1 MPKDPIVDRNF
12 AERFLRAVDRP
23 LDYGVYFLF
32 HDWWAQAPS
41 HAIDAY
47 VAELRSIPDARAF
60 LDERFIAEPISL
72 ERLALCEPSTLGRG
86 YRDFVVE
93 NQLEHNLATNYH
105 QFNADLHTSG
115 KLDRLPEDMSYM
127 MVRGFQIHDIQH
139 VLTGYDSSPYG
150 ELALAAFY
158 LAQLRFPYHAMR
170 MAVTL
175 GHAAFVNPA
184 ITVDAMDAI
193 CDGWARGRASGNINF
208 VRWEE
213 ELDTPLDSLRRDFHL
228 ASGNSALVSFSL
240 Q

>member
-1 MPKDPIVDRNF
+1 MRKSPIVDRGF

-23 LDYGVYFLF
+23 LEYGVYFLF
-32 HDWWAQAPS
+32 HDWWAEAPS
-41 HAIDAY
+41 DAIDAY
-47 VAELRSIPDARAF
+47 LADLKSIPGVRAF
-60 LDERFIAEPISL
+60 LDERFIAEPVSL
-72 ERLALCEPSTLGRG
+72 QRLAECEPGTLGRG
-86 YRDFVVE
+86 YHDFVVE
-93 NQLEHNLATNYH
+93 NQLEQNLATNYH
-105 QFNADLHTSG
+105 QFNADLHASG
-115 KLDRLPEDMSYM
+115 KLDRLPENMSYM

-170 MAVTL
+170 MAVTF

-208 VRWEE
+208 TRWEE
-213 ELDTPLDSLRRDFHL
+213 KFDTPLDCLRRDHDV
-228 ASGNSALVSFSL
+228 AIGTS
-240 Q
+240 